1 MNFSEE
7 IDQLQ
12 VIKSVSNAAC
22 ELGYE
27 AYIVGGFVRDL
38 ILKRPSKD
46 IDFVCI
52 GSGID
57 FARKVMEITP
67 GARSYSYFKNFG
79 TAKLEVSDWRL
90 EFVGARKESYR
101 KDSRKPIVEDGTL
114 SDDQKRR
121 DFTINTMAIGINK
134 GNYGVLI
141 DPFNGVEDLNN
152 KMLKTPLEPSETF
165 SDDPL
170 RMMRAI
176 RFASQLSFDIDTDT
190 FEAIIQNANRIK
202 IVSSERIVDELNKI
216 IESPVPSYGLNLL
229 FRAKLMEIIFPEMCA
244 LHGVETKKGKSHK
257 DNFFHTLKVLDNI
270 ALESDNLWLRWAAI
284 MHDIAKPVTKR
295 FDELV
300 GWTFHGHEDKG
311 ARMVPGIF
319 KRLKLPLDVRMK
331 FVQKMVRLHLRPIS
345 LVKDTVTD
353 AAIRRLLFES
363 GNDIDDLM
371 KLCRAD
377 ITSKNNAR
385 VKQYLDNFNKV
396 ERKLIEVE
404 DKDRMRNFQPPVTGE
419 EIMKVFNLKPSKI
432 VGEIKEQIK
441 DAILDG
447 KINNNYDEA
456 FKMMI
461 AIGKKKGLQQN
472 TEKHII
478 E

>member
-1 MNFSEE
+1 MNFSKE

-12 VIKSVSNAAC
+12 IIKSVSNAAN

-27 AYIVGGFVRDL
+27 AYIVGGFVRDM

-46 IDFVCI
+46 VDFVCI

-67 GARSYSYFKNFG
+67 GARNYSYFKNFG
-79 TAKLEVSDWRL
+79 TAKLEVTNWHL

-101 KDSRKPIVEDGTL
+101 EDSRNPIVEDGTL

-121 DFTINTMAIGINK
+121 DFTINAMAIGINEK
-134 GNYGVLI
+134 NYGILI
-141 DPFNGVEDLNN
+141 DPFNGVEDLNE

-176 RFASQLSFDIDTDT
+176 RFASQLSFDIDSDT

-202 IVSSERIVDELNKI
+202 IISRERIVDELNKI

-229 FRAKLMEIIFPEMCA
+229 FRSKLMEIILPEMCA
-244 LHGVETKKGKSHK
+244 LHGVETKNGKSHK

-295 FDELV
+295 FDNLV

-385 VKQYLDNFNKV
+385 VKQYLANFNKV

-404 DKDRMRNFQPPVTGE
+404 EKDRLRNFQPPVAGE
-419 EIMKVFNLKPSKI
+419 EIMKVFNLKPSKT

-447 KINNNYDEA
+447 KINNNYKEA
-456 FKMMI
+456 FKLMI

>member
-1 MNFSEE
+1 MNFSKE
-7 IDQLQ
+7 IDQLK

-27 AYIVGGFVRDL
+27 AYVVGGFVRDM

-46 IDFVCI
+46 VDFVCI

-67 GARSYSYFKNFG
+67 GARDYSYFKNFG
-79 TAKLEVSDWRL
+79 TAKLEVTDWHL

-101 KDSRKPIVEDGTL
+101 EDSRNPIVEDGTL

-121 DFTINTMAIGINK
+121 DFTINAMAIGINEK
-134 GNYGVLI
+134 NYGTLI

-152 KMLKTPLEPSETF
+152 KILKTPLEPSETF

-176 RFASQLSFDIDTDT
+176 RFASQLSFDIETDT
-190 FEAIIQNANRIK
+190 FEAIIQNVDRIK
-202 IVSSERIVDELNKI
+202 IVSRERIVDELNKI
-216 IESPVPSYGLNLL
+216 IGSSVPSYGLNLL
-229 FRAKLMEIIFPEMCA
+229 FRSKLMEIILPEMCA
-244 LHGVETKKGKSHK
+244 LHGVDTKKGMSHK

-295 FDELV
+295 FDKLV

-319 KRLKLPLDVRMK
+319 KRLKLPLDARMK
-331 FVQKMVRLHLRPIS
+331 FVQKMVKLHLRPIS

-377 ITSKNNAR
+377 ITSKNDAR
-385 VKQYLDNFNKV
+385 VKQYLANFNKV

-404 DKDRMRNFQPPVTGE
+404 EKDRMRNFQPPVTGE

-432 VGEIKEQIK
+432 VGEIKEQIR

-447 KINNNYDEA
+447 EINNNYDEA
-456 FKMMI
+456 FKLMI
-461 AIGKKKGLQQN
+461 GIGKKKGLQQN
-472 TEKHII
+472 IEKHII